1 MLIGGNMDKS
11 LLLELRE
18 LILESLNTEQMETLG
33 KDIDPKYNPSK
44 MAKLPLGARLRDRK
58 QASKILVE
66 FAIEKQA
73 GHQLVIDFIESNG
86 KTVAGKKVEIADI
99 EGFLARLT
107 NFGLVYN
114 REKGKL
120 EEFDGNMGTLSN
132 WGILKEGETYELA
145 IMSIDIA
152 GNSILQEK
160 YEKADIENNYKK
172 FMEHIKLYLERFKG
186 KIWSWA
192 GDGGLCAFYL
202 DNKAQDAVKCAF
214 GILCGMPLFN
224 IHDNTLGEPLNIRIA
239 IDRGNAAYK
248 HDKGNIYSETI
259 NWVAHLEKKGTDTN
273 SISISLEV
281 YEALDEYAKSFFFN
295 DGQFENKVHYKFDLR
310 DRIGSQGKRKQFDK

>member
-1 MLIGGNMDKS
+1 MDKS

-18 LILESLNTEQMETLG
+18 IILENLTTDQMKMLG
-33 KDIDPKYNPSK
+33 EEIDLSYNPSK
-44 MAKLPLGARLRDRK
+44 RAKLPLGARLRDRK
-58 QASKILVE
+58 LASKILVE
-66 FAIEKQA
+66 WAIEKQA
-73 GHQLVIDFIESNG
+73 AEQLIIDFIESDD
-86 KTVAGKKVEIADI
+86 KTLAGKKVKISNL
-99 EGFLARLT
+99 EGFLSRLT

-114 REKGKL
+114 REKGSL
-120 EEFDGNMGTLSN
+120 EEFDGDLSALSN

-160 YEKADIENNYKK
+160 YQKTEIEDNYKK
-172 FMEHIKLYLERFKG
+172 FMEHIKTYLDKFKG

-202 DNKAQDAVKCAF
+202 DNKAQDAVKSAI
-214 GILCGMPLFN
+214 GILTGMPLFN
-224 IHDNTLGEPLNIRIA
+224 IHENTLGEPLNIRIA
-239 IDRGNAAYK
+239 IDRGNAVYK

-259 NWVAHLEKKGTDTN
+259 NWVAHLEKKGTDIN

-281 YEALDEYAKSFFFN
+281 YEALEDYGKSFFFN
-295 DGQFENKVHYKFDLR
+295 DGDFENKVHYKFDLR
-310 DRIGSQGKRKQFDK
+310 DRIGSKGKKKQFGQ